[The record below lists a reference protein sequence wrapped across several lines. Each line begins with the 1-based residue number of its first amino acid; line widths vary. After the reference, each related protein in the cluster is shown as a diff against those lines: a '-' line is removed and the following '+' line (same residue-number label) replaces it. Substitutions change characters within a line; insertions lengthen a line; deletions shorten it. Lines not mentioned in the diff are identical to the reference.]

1 MKMSTSYQLFCA
13 VAILLTAMF
22 LTNCSGDDLVN
33 ALGGGN
39 AGSRITISVSD
50 GNAAAYSSNT
60 RATYAE
66 LETTFEPGDAI
77 GVYAYEGDQCKVR
90 NVKFTLQDD
99 GSWKPETDL
108 FYSPACT
115 YYAYYPYNDT
125 PYEPVAETTMEADAK
140 FADFISDAD
149 NKFWRKSQEAKA
161 DFEASN
167 LLIATGEPAT
177 SGDKST
183 VSISFPMQHKRGLVV
198 AFIASTFRDN
208 ADHFTAMRAIGDD
221 DAVFYADE
229 HTAKWNDS
237 KTILADDIS
246 NFKYALSYYLVKPG
260 GSVKVGSTN
269 YAPDMGKYTLT
280 ALMPELPFTFSYAT
294 SADQGKTWTGYS
306 AEGPSWLG
314 TTTNSSTTIT
324 LSTQATKTTDVA
336 LGKGQVRNVAA
347 DATLKAATPVT
358 AVDLSLVDNAG
369 KRRTDG
375 RTTANCYL
383 VHAAGSYRLP
393 LVYGNAITAGATNE
407 KAYKTD
413 ATGTEILKNF
423 VNHKGDAINA
433 PWIKDNGIT
442 IDGAKVV
449 WQDVK
454 GLISDIGIA
463 DHFLTFSIDKSH
475 IAAGNAVVA
484 ATSNGQIVWSWHI
497 WVTDRTLDTNT
508 AVQATD
514 NASDTYIYNVAP
526 VNIGQVDGS
535 IAVGTAY
542 AGSLCKV
549 RITDANGTQF
559 QTQAPIQ
566 QPDYVDGTGTPCIN
580 PSPYYQWG
588 RKDPEW
594 PATCAYD
601 GNGNDIEFKLVNQA
615 VDIGT
620 GISNPTSLYFNKE
633 VTGNVYQTFYSNLWD
648 MTPKTNTGNYGA
660 TVKTVYDPCPP
671 DYCVPTAGLYT
682 CLTQQGSWQWSTAN
696 TSWNNGNGA
705 LWQNGTLSLFFPA
718 TGYWDQST
726 STQAGLYNNYAEAW
740 SATAYGTSQAYG
752 FEANGQNNTF
762 NKTNYSIFHA
772 RPVRPI
778 LNANK

>member
-1 MKMSTSYQLFCA
+1 
-13 VAILLTAMF
+13 MF
-22 LTNCSGDDLVN
+22 LTNCAGDDLVN
-33 ALGGGN
+33 ALGEGN
-39 AGSRITISVSD
+39 TGSRITISVSD
-50 GNAAAYSSNT
+50 GNTAAYSANT

-99 GSWKPETDL
+99 GTWKPETDL
-108 FYSPACT
+108 FYSPACI

-140 FADFISDAD
+140 FANFISDAD
-149 NKFWRKSQEAKA
+149 NKFWRKNQETKA
-161 DFEASN
+161 DFDASN
-167 LLIATGEPAT
+167 LLIATGVPAT
-177 SGDKST
+177 SDDNSS
-183 VSISFPMQHKRGLVV
+183 VNISFPMLHKRGLVV
-198 AFIASTFRDN
+198 GVIVSSLRIDSDTT
-208 ADHFTAMRAIGDD
+208 FTAMRAIGEG

-229 HTAKWNDS
+229 HTAKWINRDLIATS
-237 KTILADDIS
+237 MS
-246 NFKYALSYYLVKPG
+246 NMNYWSSYYLVKPG

-269 YAPDMGKYTLT
+269 YTPDMGKYIL
-280 ALMPELPFTFSYAT
+280 ALHQVKKPYTFNYAT
-294 SADQGKTWTGYS
+294 SADLGKTWTGYS
-306 AEGPSWLG
+306 AERPSWLNFN
-314 TTTNSSTTIT
+314 TESISLIR
-324 LSTQATKTTDVA
+324 LLIQSTKTTDLA

-347 DATLKAATPVT
+347 DAKLKAAKQVT

-413 ATGTEILKNF
+413 ATGTNILQNF
-423 VNHKGDAINA
+423 VNHKGEAITA

-454 GLISDIGIA
+454 GLISNVGIA

-497 WVTDRTLDTNT
+497 WVTDRTLNTNT
-508 AVQATD
+508 AVQATG
-514 NASDTYIYNVAP
+514 NGSDTYIYNVAP

-535 IAVGTAY
+535 IAIGTAY
-542 AGSLCKV
+542 AGSLCKL
-549 RITDANGTQF
+549 RITDSNGLQY
-559 QTQAPIQ
+559 QAQAPIR
-566 QPDYVDGTGTPCIN
+566 QPDYVDVTATACIN

-588 RKDPEW
+588 RKDALW
-594 PATCAYD
+594 PATSAYD
-601 GNGNDIEFKLVNQA
+601 SNGNGIEFKLVEQA
-615 VDIGT
+615 VGIGT
-620 GISNPTSLYFNKE
+620 GISNPTSLYFVQN
-633 VTGNVYQTFYSNLWD
+633 GANTFYSNLWD
-648 MTPKTNTGNYGA
+648 LTPKTNTDSYRA

-682 CLTQQGSWQWSTAN
+682 YLTQQGSWQWSSAN
-696 TSWNNGNGA
+696 TSWSNGNGA

-718 TGYWDQST
+718 TGYWDQSA
-726 STQAGLYNNYAEAW
+726 SSQARLYNNCAEAW
-740 SATAYGTSQAYG
+740 SATAYNSNQAYG
-752 FEANGQNNTF
+752 LEANSQNNTF
-762 NKTNYSIFHA
+762 NKTNYSTFHA

-778 LNANK
+778 LNTNN